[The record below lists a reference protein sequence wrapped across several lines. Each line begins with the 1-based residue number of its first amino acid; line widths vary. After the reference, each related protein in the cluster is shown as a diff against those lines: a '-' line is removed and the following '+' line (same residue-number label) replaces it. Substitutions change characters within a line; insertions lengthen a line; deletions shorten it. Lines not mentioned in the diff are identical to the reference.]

1 MAAPSFKLMTA
12 DIVSA
17 AHALTLFGEALGC
30 TERYHHP
37 ESLGSDELQI
47 TAWVDNR
54 TEAPELAD
62 LLGVTD
68 MLVVVFD
75 PRRHLDADRYASVIS
90 RVITV
95 SAEFLEAHPG
105 ARAVLGEDTDFRL
118 LMRRLEDDRIALDE
132 YLRDPEGLNYSSAFD
147 DLVAQYPVTDL
158 GTLDL
163 E

>member
-1 MAAPSFKLMTA
+1 MAAPSFKLTTA

-17 AHALTLFGEALGC
+17 AHALTFFGEALGC

-47 TAWVDNR
+47 AAWVDNR
-54 TEAPELAD
+54 AEDPELAD
-62 LLGVTD
+62 FLGVTD

-75 PRRHLDADRYASVIS
+75 PRKDLDADRYASVVS
-90 RVITV
+90 RIITA
-95 SAEFLEAHPG
+95 SAEFLKANPG
-105 ARAVLGEDTDFRL
+105 PHAVLHEDTDFRL
-118 LMRRLEDDRIALDE
+118 LLRRVDGDRIELDE
-132 YLRDPEGLNYSSAFD
+132 YLRDSEGLNYSDAFD
-147 DLVAQYPVTDL
+147 DLVAQYPVAEL